1 MSIVVGI
8 VNHPAR
14 DPDKLIADT
23 QPDVVL
29 TDSQEGTGPGR
40 MHQKVLLDLTYHA
53 INKPGCEWIVILED
67 DAIAASDD
75 FREEVVACLDWA
87 PQPVVSLY
95 LGTGYPA
102 QYQQRFADAVA
113 TGSRWILHKQLRHAV
128 GYCISARIV
137 ADLYEHVHPLTEGNW
152 AMDDAITHYLR
163 KTQHRVAYSNPSL
176 IDHDDK
182 RSVIGLRTHMGR
194 PAFGRK
200 RPRKAHRFGVPLQW
214 NDTTVIV

>member
-1 MSIVVGI
+1 MSIVLGI

-14 DPDKLIADT
+14 DPDKLICDT

-29 TDSQEGTGPGR
+29 TDTQEGIGPGR
-40 MHQKVLLDLTYHA
+40 MHQKMLYALTYEA
-53 INKPGCEWIVILED
+53 INKPGCEWIVVLED
-67 DAIAASDD
+67 DAIAASED

-87 PQPVVSLY
+87 PQPLVSLY

-102 QYQQRFADAVA
+102 QYQRRFMEAVA

-128 GYCISARIV
+128 GYCVSTNII
-137 ADLYEHVHPLTEGNW
+137 ADLYDHTVALTDGNW

-163 KTQHRVAYSNPSL
+163 TTEHRVAYSNPSL
-176 IDHDDK
+176 VDHDDK
-182 RSVIGLRTHMGR
+182 GSVVKLRTHLGR
-194 PAFGRK
+194 ATFGRK
-200 RPRKAHRFGVPLQW
+200 RPRKAHRFGIPLQW